1 MSEDQVINEQELDGK
16 SSEDLQAMLDGLVNE
31 SEPATEPNEPEAEG
45 EKQPAPASEEPSVD
59 SLKEM
64 VAKLQK
70 QVQDK
75 EAFILQRNQE
85 IGLLR
90 KKAREAQPEPELD
103 ITDEEMIASPKEALK
118 KALKQH
124 EQRKAEA
131 QTQQEQ
137 EAQDFRRQAQ
147 EAISA
152 WAPKY
157 DETVPEIIELM
168 KADQAPESLL
178 SQFKSDPVATLNPAV
193 TFQLIKR
200 IEAQRRIKEL
210 ETQLA
215 EAQKRPADMVSKIQQ
230 AGRAKPVAT
239 TTPPSPKKH
248 AVLDN
253 LTEADIDRMSADEL
267 KKLEEQLL
275 KSTR

>member
-1 MSEDQVINEQELDGK
+1 MSEDQINEQELDSK
-16 SSEDLQAMLDGLVNE
+16 SSEDLQAMLDDMVKPDP
-31 SEPATEPNEPEAEG
+31 EPAEPEATAE
-45 EKQPAPASEEPSVD
+45 ETPAPEDPAKMLEEI
-59 SLKEM
+59 KAQN
-64 VAKLQK
+64 AKLLK

-85 IGLLR
+85 VGLLR
-90 KKAREAQPEPELD
+90 KQLKEKLPEPELD

-124 EQRKAEA
+124 EQRKIEA

-137 EAQDFRRQAQ
+137 EASEFRRQAQ
-147 EAISA
+147 EAITA
-152 WAPKY
+152 WAPDY
-157 DETVPEIIELM
+157 DTHVPDLIELM
-168 KADQAPESLL
+168 KEDKAPDALL
-178 SQFKSDPVATLNPAV
+178 TQFKNDPVATLNPAV

-200 IEAQRRIKEL
+200 LEANRRIKEL
-210 ETQLA
+210 EAKLA

-239 TTPPSPKKH
+239 TTAPSPKKH
-248 AVLDN
+248 AILDN
-253 LTEADIDRMSADEL
+253 LTEADIDRMSMEDL
-267 KKLEEQLL
+267 KKLEDQIL